1 MALAHWAGAAYH
13 LRMATKKKKGAAKKK
28 SAKVKRAKRKAPTAK
43 VALPKSATK
52 RVVSTK
58 SAPIAAATP
67 GSVVR
72 QRVIDIFANVCG
84 KKPSE
89 VDGPK
94 LSELTAKC
102 DVPFRA
108 QIASAVN
115 AEFND
120 LLQPYGSDNISCS
133 ATVSTLSM
141 QIIRD
146 QA

>member
-1 MALAHWAGAAYH
+1 
-13 LRMATKKKKGAAKKK
+13 MATKKSK
-28 SAKVKRAKRKAPTAK
+28 SAKRKSVRAKGAKRKVAAK
-43 VALPKSATK
+43 RAAISQAATK
-52 RVVSTK
+52 RMASPK

-72 QRVIDIFANVCG
+72 QRVIGIFANVCG
-84 KKPSE
+84 MKLSE

-94 LSELTAKC
+94 LSELTARC

-120 LLQPYGSDNISCS
+120 LLQPYGSDSISCS
-133 ATVSTLSM
+133 DTVSTLSM

>member
-1 MALAHWAGAAYH
+1 
-13 LRMATKKKKGAAKKK
+13 MATKKSKGAAKKK
-28 SAKVKRAKRKAPTAK
+28 SAKVKGAKRKAPTTKAARPK
-43 VALPKSATK
+43 AASDRVAP
-52 RVVSTK
+52 TK
-58 SAPIAAATP
+58 SVMIAAATP

-94 LSELTAKC
+94 LSELTARC
-102 DVPFRA
+102 DVPFRS

>member
-1 MALAHWAGAAYH
+1 VALADLASATYH
-13 LRMATKKKKGAAKKK
+13 PRMATKKSKSAKKK
-28 SAKVKRAKRKAPTAK
+28 AKKSSKVKGAKRA
-43 VALPKSATK
+43 
-52 RVVSTK
+52 
-58 SAPIAAATP
+58 APIANTALAAP

-72 QRVIDIFANVCG
+72 QRVIEIFANVCG

-89 VDGPK
+89 VDGPP
-94 LSELTAKC
+94 LSELTARC

-120 LLQPYGSDNISCS
+120 LLQPYGSDDIACS

>member
-1 MALAHWAGAAYH
+1 
-13 LRMATKKKKGAAKKK
+13 MATKKSKGATKK
-28 SAKVKRAKRKAPTAK
+28 SAKVKGAKRK
-43 VALPKSATK
+43 VATKKAAISKAASK

-67 GSVVR
+67 GGVVR
-72 QRVIDIFANVCG
+72 QRVIGIFANVCG

-133 ATVSTLSM
+133 DTVSTLSL
-141 QIIRD
+141 QITRD